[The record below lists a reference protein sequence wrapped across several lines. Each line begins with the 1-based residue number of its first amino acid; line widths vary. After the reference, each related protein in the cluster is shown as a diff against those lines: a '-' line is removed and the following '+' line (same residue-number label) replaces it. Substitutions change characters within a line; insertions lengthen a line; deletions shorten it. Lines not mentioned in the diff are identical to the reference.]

1 MEYRIIELAPA
12 DFSRCGEI
20 WDLNRQPALAAQF
33 RAALAAGERRT
44 WLCEAK
50 EQYIAEISLV
60 FDMRDAHYTLPG
72 QRAYVSHLV
81 VRPEYRRQ
89 GLGQALLRHV
99 REVARALGYDLQA
112 LFVALN
118 DQVFEI
124 RELAICTVGRL
135 SSMNPA
141 FVMPFLRK
149 MLIQVRV

>member
-44 WLCEAK
+44 WVCEAK
-50 EQYIAEISLV
+50 GQYIAEISLV
-60 FDMRDAHYTLPG
+60 FDMRDADYTLPG

-81 VRPEYRRQ
+81 VRPECRRQ

-99 REVARALGYDLQA
+99 REVARALGYA
-112 LFVALN
+112 
-118 DQVFEI
+118 
-124 RELAICTVGRL
+124 ELTVGVDLDNYPALRL
-135 SSMNPA
+135 YA
-141 FVMPFLRK
+141 AEGFDRILRVDRDEAAYLK
-149 MLIQVRV
+149 LLKTL